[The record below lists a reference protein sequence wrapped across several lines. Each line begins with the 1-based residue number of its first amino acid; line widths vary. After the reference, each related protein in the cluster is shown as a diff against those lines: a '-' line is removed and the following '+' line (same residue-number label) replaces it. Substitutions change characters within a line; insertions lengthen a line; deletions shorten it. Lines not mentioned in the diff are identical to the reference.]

1 MPNTQYSN
9 ADPLCFDADPLYS
22 NTDPC
27 TLDLPYVTEIPF
39 MNFVNA
45 AGNMAAAMV
54 PELQDASKG
63 AGLRMLGQRRRH
75 QPPHPLCFICIM
87 STRVYVGAKGGG
99 GGEEMLTM
107 VLSFRWSVRGPHL
120 PGPHP
125 VEGAGPLCRAGPRYC
140 PPCRF
145 SGADKE
151 GL

>member
-9 ADPLCFDADPLYS
+9 ADPQYFDADPLYFDADPLYS

-27 TLDLPYVTEIPF
+27 TLDLLYVTEIPL

-75 QPPHPLCFICIM
+75 QPPHPLCLFASCPRG
-87 STRVYVGAKGGG
+87 S
-99 GGEEMLTM
+99 MLG
-107 VLSFRWSVRGPHL
+107 RRRGDVDH
-120 PGPHP
+120 
-125 VEGAGPLCRAGPRYC
+125 GPLV
-140 PPCRF
+140 
-145 SGADKE
+145 
-151 GL
+151 